1 MRKDIRNA
9 NAIACKL
16 ETVLIRIINNRL
28 EIARKER
35 QKKEEMKEKQK
46 AKAITIKLQGVR
58 ERMSSFNKEEDE
70 SDIRNDTDLDQIENK
85 YLLQL

>member
-9 NAIACKL
+9 DAIACKL

-28 EIARKER
+28 EVARKER
-35 QKKEEMKEKQK
+35 QKKEEMKERQK
-46 AKAITIKLQGVR
+46 AKAITIKLQEVR
-58 ERMSSFNKEEDE
+58 EKMSSFNKEEDE